1 MISLRQILIIF
12 TLVSQ
17 IQINAQTKTLGL
29 LKKTNGNDENGYI
42 LFSPIGSDSTFL
54 LNKCGQMVHFWKN
67 KYTPGMSLYIKPN
80 GNLIKAG
87 VYSDTSFGSAGG
99 KGGVIEEY
107 DWSGNLL
114 WEYTLINDSISQ
126 HHDIKPLP
134 NGNVLVLVW
143 HAISKTKAI
152 NLGRDSVYFGAYNQL
167 WGEKIIELRPIGT
180 DSAEIVWEWE
190 LFDHVIQD
198 VDPLK
203 PNYGVIRDH
212 PEKMNINY
220 ALNVYTHDW
229 IHANSI
235 DYNEITD
242 QIAISAHNISEF
254 WIIDHSTTT
263 AQAKTSSGGN
273 SNMGGDIL
281 YRWGNPQAYNSGTAI
296 DRKLYRQHNV
306 QWIKNGLQDSGKILL
321 FNNGWDRDSAYSSID
336 VIDIPDLTNN
346 VYKNTIPYGPSNLHW
361 KYYSKNQGEFYSP
374 IISGAQRLPN
384 GNTLICSGVQGR
396 FFEVTPSKNI
406 VWTYKNPVINSTRL
420 TDGDAPMNG
429 MVFRC
434 EYYPKNYAA
443 FNNKNLSPKGTL
455 EKNSIPYSCTYE
467 SNKPILV
474 NLTPAKNATN
484 IMPTNIISLEFNEAV
499 LKRNSGMIRVYNDLG
514 LLEYMDITND
524 RVSISNKK
532 VFIQLVNTLTSNSKI
547 SVEIDANSFRDSSFN
562 LYDTKINVTDW
573 FFYTADL
580 SPKVLSL
587 TPSHNQIGVKLNPE
601 FKVKYNK
608 SIYKNKAGNITLKS
622 EGNTIEVLSINSN
635 NVSIQDSTLIFNFS
649 STLQPATIYSVVL
662 DTVISDINHYRNNP
676 ILNGDWVFQTKESPK
691 FITQSPMHE
700 STYVSRN
707 AEIKF
712 EFDKQ
717 VSLQNTA
724 SIKLFENG
732 LLKENISSTSS
743 NIIQAGNEFTIT
755 PSQAFSPGAWVSISI
770 NNQSFKDTSNMYYV
784 GNDSSEWSFSV
795 INNSSVNWIKNSG
808 QISVY
813 PNPANHEINIIG
825 KVNDIEIVNSLGQ
838 RFKMKAE
845 ENGKYDLTDFENG
858 IYLFIINK
866 EAKIKVIKS

>member
-1 MISLRQILIIF
+1 MISFRYLMVIL
-12 TLVSQ
+12 TLISQ
-17 IQINAQTKTLGL
+17 IQLNAQTKTLGL

-54 LNKCGQMVHFWKN
+54 INKCGQLVHFWKN

-107 DWSGNLL
+107 DWNGNLL
-114 WEYTLINDSISQ
+114 WEYALINDSLSQ

-134 NGNVLVLVW
+134 NGNVLVLAW
-143 HAISKTKAI
+143 HAISKSRAI
-152 NLGRDSVYFGAYNQL
+152 ELGRDSVYFGAYNQL
-167 WGEKIIELRPIGT
+167 WGEKIIELRPLGI
-180 DSAEIVWEWE
+180 DSAEVVWEWD

-242 QIAISAHNISEF
+242 QIAISAHNISEL

-273 SNMGGDIL
+273 SDMGGDII

-296 DRKLYRQHNV
+296 DRKLFRQHNV

-361 KYYSKNQGEFYSP
+361 KYYSKNQGEFYSQ

-420 TDGDAPMNG
+420 TDGDVPMNG

-434 EYYPKNYAA
+434 EYYPKSYSA
-443 FNNKNLSPKGTL
+443 FKNRNLSPKGNL
-455 EKNSIPYSCTYE
+455 EKNSIPYSCNYE
-467 SNKPILV
+467 SNKPVIV
-474 NLTPAKNATN
+474 KLTPAKNSSN
-484 IMPTNIISLEFNEAV
+484 IMPTNIISLEFNESV
-499 LKRNSGMIRVYNDLG
+499 LKRNTGMIKVYNDQG
-514 LLEYMDITND
+514 LLEYLDINND
-524 RVSISNKK
+524 RVSVSNKK
-532 VFIQLVNTLTSNSKI
+532 VVIQLVNTLTSNSKI
-547 SVEIDANSFRDSSFN
+547 SVEIDANCFRDSSFN
-562 LYDTKINVTDW
+562 LYDTKINVSDW

-580 SPKVLSL
+580 SPKVKSL
-587 TPSHNQIGVKLNPE
+587 TPTHNQIGVKLNPE
-601 FKVKYNK
+601 FVVNYDKIVYK
-608 SIYKNKAGNITLKS
+608 SKAGNITLKS
-622 EGNTIEVLSINSN
+622 DGNIIEVININSN
-635 NVSIQDSTLIFNFS
+635 KVSIQDSTLKFS
-649 STLQPATIYSVVL
+649 FANPLQAATIYSVL
-662 DTVISDINHYRNNP
+662 MDTVVTDINHYHNKP
-676 ILNGDWVFQTKESPK
+676 ILNGDWVFQTKENPK
-691 FITQSPMHE
+691 FISQSPMHE
-700 STYVSRN
+700 STFVSRN
-707 AEIKF
+707 AKIKF
-712 EFDKQ
+712 EFDRH
-717 VSLQNTA
+717 VTMQNTA
-724 SIKLFENG
+724 TIKVYENG
-732 LLKENISSTSS
+732 VLKENLDKNSS
-743 NIIQAGNEFTIT
+743 NISQTGNEITIT
-755 PSQAFSPGAWVSISI
+755 PTSAFSSGAWVSIAI
-770 NNQSFKDTSNMYYV
+770 NNQSFKDTSNMYYP
-784 GNDSSEWSFSV
+784 GIDSSEWHFSV
-795 INNSSVNWIKNSG
+795 INNSNINLIENKE
-808 QISVY
+808 QIQIY
-813 PNPANHEINIIG
+813 PNPVENELRING
-825 KVNDIEIVNSLGQ
+825 GVNSVELINALGQ
-838 RFKMKAE
+838 IINLIPNE
-845 ENGKYDLTDFENG
+845 SGKYDISEYQSG
-858 IYLFIINK
+858 IYLLIINK
-866 EAKIKVIKS
+866 EIKVKIIKS